1 MLTLT
6 DLIARKF
13 HELNQAYEL
22 LLDPLR
28 RMALD
33 AKMRVKE
40 ARKARFAA
48 YDNKR
53 KNLVEELEERE
64 REFKKAKVDKA
75 EKQKQVWRENER
87 IMEEGRLMREAR
99 EKDFL
104 RREEEAQAESKRMK
118 AEMEPPALGM
128 LLSSPKSCSSWQN

>member
-118 AEMEPPALGM
+118 AEMEPPALGTL
-128 LLSSPKSCSSWQN
+128 LLSFRSCSSWQS